1 MAERSAGG
9 PVSIDPIRG
18 MTPDDWV
25 EMEARRLERR
35 ERVHHEHGQQT
46 SRRTRL
52 LVGWALG
59 LLGAAAVVYT
69 LLALFGIVPAS
80 VPG

>member
-1 MAERSAGG
+1 MK
-9 PVSIDPIRG
+9 G

-35 ERVHHEHGQQT
+35 ERIHREHGPQT

-59 LLGAAAVVYT
+59 LAAAAAVVYT
-69 LLALFGIVPAS
+69 LLAMFGVVPAP
-80 VPG
+80 VPS